1 MKTYIGKII
10 TLILTLTLVF
20 GSTLSL
26 SSCSYTL
33 GILGDALDNVGGD
46 GEGDGG
52 DGGENLTAQRA
63 GFLSSVA
70 IIANF
75 GSSSSTPRTQAGSG
89 VIYKLDKATGDA
101 YIITNYHVVYY
112 DNGIGTISND
122 IEVYLYG
129 LVAEPYAI
137 EATYLG
143 GSMNYDLAVL
153 KVSDSYLLKEEPVTA
168 ATVSDSELL
177 RALDPVIAIGNAEGE
192 GFSATK
198 GSVSVPSEYLTMT
211 GPNGYT
217 DITVRVI
224 RVDTAINEGN
234 SGGGLFN
241 AEGKLVGIVNAKKI
255 GEKVDN
261 IAYAIPINLA
271 VAVAENIIF
280 HDTAS
285 PRGFCRYL
293 LGITISEA
301 ELSLDVDENGE
312 IVRTAR
318 VAITEVQNNSP
329 IYHFVKE
336 GDTIHKITVAG
347 KETAVTAVHHVTESM
362 LWARPDD
369 VVTLVIERDGK
380 FHIATLTV
388 SSGIGVTE

>member
-1 MKTYIGKII
+1 MKTYLGKII
-10 TLILTLTLVF
+10 TLILTLALVF

-46 GEGDGG
+46 REGEGD
-52 DGGENLTAQRA
+52 DSGENLTAQRA

-70 IIANF
+70 VIANF
-75 GSSSSTPRTQAGSG
+75 GRSSSSNTHTQAGSG

-112 DNGIGTISND
+112 NSYTSND
-122 IEVYLYG
+122 IDIYLYG

-143 GSMNYDLAVL
+143 GSMNYDIAVL
-153 KVSDSYLLKEEPVTA
+153 KVTDSYLLKETPVTA
-168 ATVSDSELL
+168 AEISDSELL
-177 RALDPVIAIGNAEGE
+177 RVLDPVIAIGNAEGE

-198 GSVSVPSEYLTMT
+198 GSVSVASEYLTMQA
-211 GPNGYT
+211 PNGRT

-301 ELSLDVDENGE
+301 ELTLDVDENGE

-318 VAITEVQNNSP
+318 IAITEVQNNSP
-329 IYHFVKE
+329 IYDFVKE

-380 FHIATLTV
+380 FHTATLTV